1 MKSRTP
7 TKRAKSSP
15 TKKEKVTP
23 TKEEKTPPKRK
34 KLKESVELPEE
45 LMNALEEIEMEYA
58 EAVAR
63 RESIREEI
71 KNFIMESGFKM
82 ARCAYCTAILNT
94 GREYVKFDSARLKQD
109 APEIYEQYSTV
120 KVSEPFITIY
130 SASIK

>member
-1 MKSRTP
+1 MKPRTP
-7 TKRAKSSP
+7 TKKTNAAP
-15 TKKEKVTP
+15 TKKSKPTP
-23 TKEEKTPPKRK
+23 KKRVKPAPK

-58 EAVAR
+58 EAATR

-82 ARCAYCTAILNT
+82 ARCAYCTVKLYT
-94 GREYVKFDSARLKQD
+94 GRKYVKFDSARLKQD